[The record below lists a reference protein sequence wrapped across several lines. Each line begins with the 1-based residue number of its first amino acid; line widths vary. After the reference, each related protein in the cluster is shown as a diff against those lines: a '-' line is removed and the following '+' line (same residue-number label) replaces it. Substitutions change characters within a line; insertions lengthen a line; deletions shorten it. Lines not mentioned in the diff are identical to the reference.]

1 MKLLINNIRIAAIA
15 ILAMTVTSC
24 HDLLDE
30 PPENTSFIE
39 DTDYTNSANMSQPL
53 LGAYAGFY
61 NRGWEDF
68 PLISVRGDDVN
79 AGGLGDQQDY
89 AETDKYNYNKDYWM
103 YNSVWQNLY
112 NDIWDAHSAMEQI
125 ELYKAHA
132 PNPALADQY
141 IAEAKVLRGF
151 LLFQLSRVWGD
162 VFITT
167 TSDPSDLLV
176 TPLSTKEEVM
186 SHISA
191 QMDEAIPLLP
201 NMHPNERTDIR
212 GGVTKYTALAI
223 KALANL
229 EIENYQG
236 VADATSEI
244 ISSNEFALE
253 DDFYELFKIPGKL
266 NRENVLELQYSDF
279 GTGSGD
285 TKSYLFA
292 FFGPENWT
300 PAVTGAGSGWGFFE
314 PSLKYIKFMLDRGET
329 VRLQTSVLFTDRGIA
344 EIKKDPNYATLPD
357 WISNTTPSGDR
368 INDYARAMFASGK
381 HYLPSDQLTPGRTDY
396 GTNKNFPVIRYAEI
410 LLMHAEAILH
420 GASGTGMTADEAVN
434 AVRER
439 AGLTPLSG
447 VTLEQV
453 MDEKFAELAME
464 WGVRYYDM
472 IRLEQYGE
480 LSYDGRTF
488 TEDKVYLPYP
498 QAQVDLYPVLRENQ
512 NI

>member
-15 ILAMTVTSC
+15 LMAITITSC

-53 LGAYAGFY
+53 LGAYAEFY

-176 TPLSTKEEVM
+176 TPLSTKQEVM
-186 SHISA
+186 EHISA

-285 TKSYLFA
+285 TKTHLFA
-292 FFGPENWT
+292 FYGPENWT

-410 LLMHAEAILH
+410 LLMHAEAILN

>member
-1 MKLLINNIRIAAIA
+1 MKLLKYYIKIAVVAFT
-15 ILAMTVTSC
+15 AMVVTSC

-30 PPENTSFIE
+30 PPENTSFLE
-39 DTDYTNSANMSQPL
+39 DTDYTNSDNMMLPL
-53 LGAYAGFY
+53 IGTYAGFY

-103 YNSVWQNLY
+103 YNSLWQNLY
-112 NDIWDAHSAMEQI
+112 NNIWDAHSAIEQI
-125 ELYKAHA
+125 EKYQEFA
-132 PNPALADQY
+132 PNPALGDQY
-141 IAEAKVLRGF
+141 IAEAKVLRAY

-167 TSDPSDLLV
+167 SSDPSDLLN
-176 TPLSTKEEVM
+176 TPLSTQAEVM
-186 SHISA
+186 EHISA
-191 QMDEAIPLLP
+191 QMDEAMPLLP
-201 NMHPNERTDIR
+201 VMHPNERTDIR

-229 EIENYQG
+229 ELKNYQA

-244 ISSNEFALE
+244 ITSNEFALE
-253 DDFYELFKIPGKL
+253 ADYYQLFKIPGKL
-266 NRENVLELQYSDF
+266 NKENILELQYSDF
-279 GTGSGD
+279 GAGSGD
-285 TKSYLFA
+285 TKTHLFA
-292 FFGPENWT
+292 FYGPENWT

-329 VRLQTSVLFTDRGIA
+329 TRLETSVLFTDRGIA

-357 WISNTTPSGDR
+357 WISNTTPSNDR

-396 GTNKNFPVIRYAEI
+396 GTNKNFTCIRYAEI
-410 LLMHAEAILH
+410 LLMHAEALVQ
-420 GASGTGMTADEAVN
+420 GASGTGMTADQAVN
-434 AVRER
+434 AVRDR
-439 AGLTPLSG
+439 AGLGALSG
-447 VTLEQV
+447 VTLQQV

-472 IRLEQYGE
+472 IRLGEYDE

-488 TEDKVYLPYP
+488 TEDKTFLPYP
-498 QAQVDLYPVLRENQ
+498 QSQVDLYPILRESL
-512 NI
+512 